1 MLWPLSWDDGNWQ
14 SMTHTWGGVIILLPL
29 SWDEDNLWGMIYI
42 FGMYYHALSVVM
54 RRRQLAGHVF
64 KDIWYITMLS
74 PLSWDDDNWRSMFHT
89 LEMNNR
95 ALAVVMGW
103 WQLTEHDSC
112 LRGYNHTLTVVMWWW
127 QLTEHVSYMNDILPC
142 SDCCHEKKTTDKEF
156 FIPYGYRLHQP
167 KKEGTTGAFARTC
180 PLSHGGT
187 IAALEC
193 INHH

>member
-29 SWDEDNLWGMIYI
+29 SWDEDNLWGMVHI
-42 FGMYYHALSVVM
+42 FGMYNHALSVVM
-54 RRRQLAGHVF
+54 RRRQLAGHAF

-89 LEMNNR
+89 LKMNTVLWPLSWDDGN
-95 ALAVVMGW
+95 
-103 WQLTEHDSC
+103 WQSMTHSWEGIIILWPLSC
-112 LRGYNHTLTVVMWWW
+112 NDDNWRSMFHTWMIYYPALTVVMRWR
-127 QLTEHVSYMNDILPC
+127 L
-142 SDCCHEKKTTDKEF
+142 DKEF

-187 IAALEC
+187 IVALEC